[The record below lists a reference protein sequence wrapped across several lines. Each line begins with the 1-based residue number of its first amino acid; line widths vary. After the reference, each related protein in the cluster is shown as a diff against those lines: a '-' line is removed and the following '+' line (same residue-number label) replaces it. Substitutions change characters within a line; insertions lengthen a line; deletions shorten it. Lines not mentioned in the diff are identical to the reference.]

1 VTSKSK
7 TLDEIFIEARR
18 EYNTALIDGD
28 GYEAC
33 IFLGVKISK
42 DNTSGEIKIYDPSKS
57 VNYYVEVDKQT
68 YLMFQELGWR
78 GACIEITLVKYKEK
92 LERVKDSIAQEM
104 NGNQSPKRLRVLK
117 ETREQLLNKY
127 YKLTQ
132 KLNDEKSIQSTG

>member
-1 VTSKSK
+1 MTSKSK
-7 TLDEIFIEARR
+7 TLDEIFIEARG

-68 YLMFQELGWR
+68 YLMFPSHDR
-78 GACIEITLVKYKEK
+78 MCY
-92 LERVKDSIAQEM
+92 
-104 NGNQSPKRLRVLK
+104 P
-117 ETREQLLNKY
+117 LLSQVF
-127 YKLTQ
+127 LCT
-132 KLNDEKSIQSTG
+132 